1 MRNRRIIMMWL
12 AATIAVMFAL
22 PFCMTRFV
30 PADAGMALCMMLFFI
45 VNPIYS
51 AILGFRCGRDVRQ
64 MWSLPLIS
72 SITFLA
78 GTLLFFDIREVW
90 FIIYAA
96 TYLAIGWVAMGINKY
111 LNSKR

>member
-1 MRNRRIIMMWL
+1 MMWL
-12 AATIAVMFAL
+12 AATVAVMFAL
-22 PFCMTRFV
+22 PFCVARFA

-45 VNPIYS
+45 VNPVYS

-72 SITFLA
+72 SIAFLA

-96 TYLAIGWVAMGINKY
+96 TYLAIGWVAMGINRY
-111 LNSKR
+111 LKSKR

>member
-1 MRNRRIIMMWL
+1 MWL
-12 AATIAVMFAL
+12 AAMVAVMFAL
-22 PFCMTRFV
+22 PFCVARFA

-45 VNPIYS
+45 VNPVYS

-72 SITFLA
+72 SIAFLA

-96 TYLAIGWVAMGINKY
+96 TYLAIGWVAMGINRY
-111 LNSKR
+111 LKSKR

>member
-1 MRNRRIIMMWL
+1 MMWL
-12 AATIAVMFAL
+12 AVTVAVMFAL
-22 PFCMTRFV
+22 PFCMARFA

-78 GTLLFFDIREVW
+78 GAWLFFDIREVW

>member
-1 MRNRRIIMMWL
+1 MWL
-12 AATIAVMFAL
+12 AATVAGVFAL
-22 PFCMTRFV
+22 PVCVARFA

-45 VNPIYS
+45 VNPVYS

-72 SITFLA
+72 SIAFLA

-96 TYLAIGWVAMGINKY
+96 TYLAIGWVAMGINRY
-111 LNSKR
+111 LKSKR

>member
-1 MRNRRIIMMWL
+1 MWL

>member
-12 AATIAVMFAL
+12 AATVAVMFAL
-22 PFCMTRFV
+22 PFCVARFA

-45 VNPIYS
+45 VNPVYS

-72 SITFLA
+72 SIAFLA

-96 TYLAIGWVAMGINKY
+96 TYLAIGWVAMGINRY
-111 LNSKR
+111 LKSKR

>member
-1 MRNRRIIMMWL
+1 MWL
-12 AATIAVMFAL
+12 AATVAVMFAL
-22 PFCMTRFV
+22 PFCMARFA

-78 GTLLFFDIREVW
+78 GAWLFFDIREVW

>member
-1 MRNRRIIMMWL
+1 MWL
-12 AATIAVMFAL
+12 AATVAVMFAL
-22 PFCMTRFV
+22 PFCVARFA

-45 VNPIYS
+45 VNPVYS

-72 SITFLA
+72 SIAFLA

-96 TYLAIGWVAMGINKY
+96 TYLAIGWVAMGINRY
-111 LNSKR
+111 LKSKR